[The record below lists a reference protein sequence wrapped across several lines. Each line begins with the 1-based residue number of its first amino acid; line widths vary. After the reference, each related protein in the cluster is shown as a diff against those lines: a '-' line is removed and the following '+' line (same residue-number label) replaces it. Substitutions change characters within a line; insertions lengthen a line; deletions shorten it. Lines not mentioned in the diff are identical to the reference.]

1 MDTID
6 ITTIDCNI
14 ENADD
19 IYKST
24 NFSLVDDFI
33 LPVCRDIELFN
44 KPINTGNNVNIYL
57 DVTTLITD
65 TDLKS
70 GSLDIF
76 IQVKSEDRERADM
89 LERDERAKQVVIQ
102 RLYELVDALNTS
114 QLNIKVPIDHLDSC
128 IYIDSANAFFNKIG
142 EPTPT
147 LVKPRFTLEDS
158 EADRLFER
166 IL

>member
-24 NFSLVDDFI
+24 NFSLVDNFI
-33 LPVCRDIELFN
+33 LPVCRDIELFD
-44 KPINTGNNVNIYL
+44 KPIDLGNSINVYL
-57 DVTTLITD
+57 DVRVAITD

-70 GSLDIF
+70 GALDIF
-76 IQVKSEDRERADM
+76 IKVKSEDRERADI
-89 LERDERAKQVVIQ
+89 LEQDERAKQIVTQ
-102 RLYELVDALNTS
+102 RLYELVDALNRS
-114 QLNIKVPIDHLDSC
+114 QLNIEIPIDHLDSC
-128 IYIDSANAFFNKIG
+128 IYKDSANAFFNKIG

-147 LVKPRFTLEDS
+147 MVKPRFTYEED
-158 EADRLFER
+158 EADRLFTY